1 MPGLWGAGLLFFAVN
16 CWILGIVVKD
26 IGAIEGADGRGHGRM
41 KSVGETVKKRWE
53 AKQSGKEKLVGE

>member
-26 IGAIEGADGRGHGRM
+26 IGSIGNAGGEEKG
-41 KSVGETVKKRWE
+41 VGEKVTKRRE
-53 AKQSGKEKLVGE
+53 GKVVE

>member
-1 MPGLWGAGLLFFAVN
+1 MLFFAVN